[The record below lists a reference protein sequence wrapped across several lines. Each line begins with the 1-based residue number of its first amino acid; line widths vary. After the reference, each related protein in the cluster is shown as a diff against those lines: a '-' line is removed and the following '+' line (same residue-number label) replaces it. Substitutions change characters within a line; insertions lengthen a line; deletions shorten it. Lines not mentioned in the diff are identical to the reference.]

1 MTQISSKVTDQT
13 LDIMFNNFTKMTDWV
28 INGEESQYPMPA
40 PYKAL
45 FEGARLVKEQQTL
58 IAEQSQIIAG
68 LQETVIKFNTK
79 ADTAD
84 KAISNLNEVVQSL
97 LTAVKEQADTI
108 AKLNE
113 QLEKVQAEPTPRKR
127 KTKAEK
133 VEPVSETT
141 PAVTPEPSV
150 TPEPV
155 SEPTSVVTPEPVMV
169 LADLDSVV
177 STPAPTVATP
187 VSPMEQ
193 AIQVTAQQVNAGE
206 LDPTSYQAL
215 DSEIASLL
223 G

>member
-45 FEGARLVKEQQTL
+45 FEGARLVKEQQVL
-58 IAEQSQIIAG
+58 IAEQSQVIAG
-68 LQETVIKFNTK
+68 LQKTTIELNGKVE
-79 ADTAD
+79 TAD

-133 VEPVSETT
+133 TEPVSETT
-141 PAVTPEPSV
+141 SV
-150 TPEPV
+150 T
-155 SEPTSVVTPEPVMV
+155 TPEPVMV

-177 STPAPTVATP
+177 STPASSAATP

>member
-45 FEGARLVKEQQTL
+45 FEGARLVKEQQAL
-58 IAEQSQIIAG
+58 IAEQSQVIAG

-133 VEPVSETT
+133 VEPISETT
-141 PAVTPEPSV
+141 PVVTPEPVATPEPSV
-150 TPEPV
+150 TH
-155 SEPTSVVTPEPVMV
+155 EPVMT

-177 STPAPTVATP
+177 STSAPSVATP

>member
-45 FEGARLVKEQQTL
+45 FEGARLVKAQQTL
-58 IAEQSQIIAG
+58 IAEQSQVIAG
-68 LQETVIKFNTK
+68 LQETVIKFNAK
-79 ADTAD
+79 AETAD
-84 KAISNLNEVVQSL
+84 KAISNLNEAVQSL

-133 VEPVSETT
+133 TEPVSETT
-141 PAVTPEPSV
+141 SVT

-155 SEPTSVVTPEPVMV
+155 ATPEPVMV

-177 STPAPTVATP
+177 STPAPSVATS

>member
-1 MTQISSKVTDQT
+1 MTQISSKVTEQT

-58 IAEQSQIIAG
+58 IAEQSQVIAD
-68 LQETVIKFNTK
+68 LQEKVIKFNAK
-79 ADTAD
+79 SETAD

-127 KTKAEK
+127 KAKAEK

-155 SEPTSVVTPEPVMV
+155 MV

-177 STPAPTVATP
+177 STPAPAVATP

-193 AIQVTAQQVNAGE
+193 TIQVTAQQVNAGE

>member
-45 FEGARLVKEQQTL
+45 FEGARLVKEQQAL
-58 IAEQSQIIAG
+58 IAEQSQVIAG

-127 KTKAEK
+127 KAKAEK

-141 PAVTPEPSV
+141 PAV

-177 STPAPTVATP
+177 STPAPSVATP

>member
-1 MTQISSKVTDQT
+1 MAQISSKVTDQT

-58 IAEQSQIIAG
+58 IAEQSQVIAD
-68 LQETVIKFNTK
+68 LQEKVIKFNAK

-141 PAVTPEPSV
+141 PVT

-155 SEPTSVVTPEPVMV
+155 SEPIPVATPEPVMV
-169 LADLDSVV
+169 LADLDSVL
-177 STPAPTVATP
+177 STPAPTEATP

-193 AIQVTAQQVNAGE
+193 KIQVTAQQVNAGE

>member
-1 MTQISSKVTDQT
+1 MTQISSKVTEQT

-58 IAEQSQIIAG
+58 IAEQSQVIAG
-68 LQETVIKFNTK
+68 LQETVIKFNAK
-79 ADTAD
+79 SETAD

-127 KTKAEK
+127 KAKAEK

-155 SEPTSVVTPEPVMV
+155 MV

-177 STPAPTVATP
+177 STPAPAVATP

-193 AIQVTAQQVNAGE
+193 TIQVTAQQVNAGE